1 MELQTGAP
9 EENTMQKLYAATVR
23 PAFAAVAVCA
33 ALAVALML
41 ARPTP
46 DDSEPGLVWGA
57 ATALAVLGALVPV
70 LIALL
75 HRSGRPRWW
84 AGAAAFAAMGAHAAA
99 TNELIAP
106 YPQAAL
112 TAVGAV
118 LALATAT
125 VALLAAA
132 DAGSSRPGRDRI

>member
-1 MELQTGAP
+1 
-9 EENTMQKLYAATVR
+9 MQQLYTAAVR

-33 ALAVALML
+33 ALAVALL
-41 ARPTP
+41 FARSAP
-46 DDSEPGLVWGA
+46 DTAPVWGA
-57 ATALAVLGALVPV
+57 VAGLAVFGALVPALV
-70 LIALL
+70 ALL

-84 AGAAAFAAMGAHAAA
+84 VGAAAVAAMGAHAAA
-99 TNELIAP
+99 TNDLVAP

-125 VALLAAA
+125 VVLLAAA
-132 DAGSSRPGRDRI
+132 EARADRPGRDRI